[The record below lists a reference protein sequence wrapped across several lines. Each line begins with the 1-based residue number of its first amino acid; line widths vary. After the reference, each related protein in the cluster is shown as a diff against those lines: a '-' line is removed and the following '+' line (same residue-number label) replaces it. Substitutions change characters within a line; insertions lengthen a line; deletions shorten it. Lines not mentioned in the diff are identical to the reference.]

1 MKLSKFLYFY
11 FSFNF
16 LLLCCQAPE
25 EIIPK
30 QKNILQK
37 NKEIKYAKRF
47 TIIYSNNLTQVCLF
61 GNKNNL
67 DTTAKFYIYKTGNN
81 LKVNSKNN
89 FFIKSP
95 CNKIVVLSSI
105 YSSML
110 CELNC
115 INSISAIDNID
126 YVNNPQIIK
135 KQRLNQII
143 ELSKGPQID
152 LEKTIT
158 LFPDIIFTFGTGE
171 GEKNNNKKLNQTGI
185 PIAII
190 LDHLESSP
198 LARAEWIKFF
208 AAFVNK
214 KELADSIFNQI
225 EKNYLELKFI
235 AKNSNFKPSVFSE
248 IKYSDAWYVPGGNS
262 YVAQLID
269 DANANYIWSKNKNT
283 GSFPL
288 SFEQV
293 FAQANDADYWINLSS
308 IKTKKE
314 LLGFDN
320 RYKEFN
326 AFKVGN
332 LYNNNKNTNA
342 LGYSS
347 YWETGMIY
355 PNKILND
362 LILIFHPELINLI
375 NNKLTFYKKIN

>member
-1 MKLSKFLYFY
+1 MMS
-11 FSFNF
+11 
-16 LLLCCQAPE
+16 CQAPDQN
-25 EIIPK
+25 IIK
-30 QKNILQK
+30 QKNIVEK
-37 NKEIKYAKRF
+37 NIEIKYAKRF
-47 TIIYSNNLTQVCLF
+47 TIIYSHNITKVCLF

-67 DTTAKFYIYKTGNN
+67 DTTAVFYIYKTANK
-81 LKVNSKNN
+81 LKANSKNT

-95 CNKIVVLSSI
+95 CNKIAALSSI
-105 YSSML
+105 YSAML

-115 INSISAIDNID
+115 INSIAAIDNVD
-126 YVNNPQIIK
+126 YITNIQIIE
-135 KQRLNQII
+135 KQKSNKII

-158 LFPDIIFTFGTGE
+158 LSPDIIFSFGRGE
-171 GEKNNNKKLNQTGI
+171 GE
-185 PIAII
+185 
-190 LDHLESSP
+190 
-198 LARAEWIKFF
+198 
-208 AAFVNK
+208 
-214 KELADSIFNQI
+214 KELADSLFNEI
-225 EKNYLELKFI
+225 EKNYFELKKI
-235 AKNSNFKPSVFSE
+235 AKNSSYKPSVFTE

-262 YVAQLID
+262 YIAQLIK
-269 DANANYIWSKNKNT
+269 DANSNYIWANDINT

-293 FAQANDADYWINLSS
+293 FSKANKAEFWINLSN

-314 LLGFDN
+314 LLGFEN
-320 RYKEFN
+320 RYREFN

-342 LGYSS
+342 LGYSK

-362 LILIFHPELINLI
+362 LILIFHPELINSI

>member
-1 MKLSKFLYFY
+1 MMS
-11 FSFNF
+11 
-16 LLLCCQAPE
+16 CQAPDQN
-25 EIIPK
+25 IIK
-30 QKNILQK
+30 QKNIVEK
-37 NKEIKYAKRF
+37 NIEIKYAKRF
-47 TIIYSNNLTQVCLF
+47 TIIYSHNITKVCLF

-67 DTTAKFYIYKTGNN
+67 DTTAVFYIYKTANI
-81 LKVNSKNN
+81 LTANSKNT

-95 CNKIVVLSSI
+95 CNKIAALSSI
-105 YSSML
+105 YSAML

-115 INSISAIDNID
+115 INSIAAIDNVD
-126 YVNNPQIIK
+126 YITNIQIIE
-135 KQRLNQII
+135 KQKSNKII
-143 ELSKGPQID
+143 ELSKGSQID

-158 LFPDIIFTFGTGE
+158 LSPDIIFSFGMGE
-171 GEKNNNKKLNQTGI
+171 GEKDKNKKLDQTGI

-214 KELADSIFNQI
+214 KELADSLFNET
-225 EKNYLELKFI
+225 EKNYLELKKI
-235 AKNSNFKPSVFSE
+235 AKNSSYKPSVFTE

-262 YVAQLID
+262 YIAQLIK
-269 DANANYIWSKNKNT
+269 DANANYIWANDINT

-293 FAQANDADYWINLSS
+293 FSKANKAEFWINLSN

-314 LLGFDN
+314 LLGFEN
-320 RYKEFN
+320 RYREFN

-342 LGYSS
+342 LGYSK

-362 LILIFHPELINLI
+362 LILIFHPELINSI

>member
-1 MKLSKFLYFY
+1 MS
-11 FSFNF
+11 
-16 LLLCCQAPE
+16 CQAPDKN
-25 EIIPK
+25 IIK
-30 QKNILQK
+30 QKTILEKNI
-37 NKEIKYAKRF
+37 EIKYAKRF
-47 TIIYSNNLTQVCLF
+47 TIVYSHNITKVCLF
-61 GNKNNL
+61 GNKNNN
-67 DTTAKFYIYKTGNN
+67 DTTAVFYIYKTANK
-81 LKVNSKNN
+81 LRANSKNS

-95 CNKIVVLSSI
+95 CNKIAALSSI
-105 YSSML
+105 YSAML

-115 INSISAIDNID
+115 INSIAAIDNID
-126 YVNNPQIIK
+126 YITNIQIIE
-135 KQRLNQII
+135 KQKSNKII
-143 ELSKGPQID
+143 ELSKGSQID

-158 LFPDIIFTFGTGE
+158 LSPDIIFSFGMGE
-171 GEKNNNKKLNQTGI
+171 GEKDRNKKLDQTGI

-214 KELADSIFNQI
+214 KELADSLFNEI
-225 EKNYLELKFI
+225 EKNYLELKKI
-235 AKNSNFKPSVFSE
+235 AKNSSHKPSVFSE

-262 YVAQLID
+262 YVAELIK
-269 DANANYIWSKNKNT
+269 DANANYIWANDINT

-293 FAQANDADYWINLSS
+293 FSKANKAEFWINLSN

-314 LLGFDN
+314 LLGFED
-320 RYKEFN
+320 RYREFN

-342 LGYSS
+342 LGYSK

-362 LILIFHPELINLI
+362 LILIFHPELINSV

>member
-1 MKLSKFLYFY
+1 MS
-11 FSFNF
+11 
-16 LLLCCQAPE
+16 CQAPDQN
-25 EIIPK
+25 IIK
-30 QKNILQK
+30 QKNIVEK
-37 NKEIKYAKRF
+37 NIEIKYAKRF
-47 TIIYSNNLTQVCLF
+47 TIIYSHNITKVCLF

-67 DTTAKFYIYKTGNN
+67 DTTATFYIYKMGNN
-81 LKVNSKNN
+81 LNTNSKNS

-95 CNKIVVLSSI
+95 CNKIAALSSI

-135 KQRLNQII
+135 KQRSKQII

-158 LFPDIIFTFGTGE
+158 LSPDVIFAFGMGE
-171 GEKNNNKKLNQTGI
+171 GEKDNNKKLDQTGI

-214 KELADSIFNQI
+214 KELADSLFNQI
-225 EKNYLELKFI
+225 EKNYLELKI
-235 AKNSNFKPSVFSE
+235 LAKNSNFKPSVFSE

-262 YVAQLID
+262 YVAQLIN
-269 DANANYIWSKNKNT
+269 DANANYVWSKNKNT

-293 FAQANDADYWINLSS
+293 FAQANNTDYWINLSS

-326 AFKVGN
+326 AFKIGN

-362 LILIFHPELINLI
+362 LILIFHPELINSI